1 MKIVYRALFF
11 LALSLTLMETALA
24 AGVSVKPDKLSFI
37 IRAGEEEEKSVVVEN
52 ISDRPVIYN
61 LYVDE
66 MEDQIFLAPANFRL
80 EVGEKRQVKVKASP
94 RAAGLFATNLSI
106 VTQDLDRRTFNVA
119 TGVKVPLTLQVA
131 PSTAFVL
138 TAWLS
143 KTAVF
148 SIPILLAAI
157 VILAILLFRKKK
169 HWWDKLINIFKR
181 K

>member
-1 MKIVYRALFF
+1 MTKVVRDKFMKRTRQILIF
-11 LALSLTLMETALA
+11 LGLTLMLMEAVMA

-94 RAAGLFATNLSI
+94 RVPGLFATNLSI
-106 VTQDLDRRTFNVA
+106 VTQDLDR
-119 TGVKVPLTLQVA
+119 
-131 PSTAFVL
+131 
-138 TAWLS
+138 
-143 KTAVF
+143 
-148 SIPILLAAI
+148 
-157 VILAILLFRKKK
+157 
-169 HWWDKLINIFKR
+169 
-181 K
+181 